1 MTHADLVIKGGK
13 IALLDGS
20 LVDADIAISGETIS
34 GLGTGFE
41 ADETIDARG
50 LVVLPGVVDGHV
62 HMMDPGYTSRE
73 DFITGTTA
81 AAYGGTT
88 TVIEHHRTNPQVF
101 DWKELE
107 RKRQYLEGR
116 SLVDFAL
123 KGGISRD
130 NLKELRQM
138 WDHGI
143 TAFKMFTCHL
153 HNADAIHV
161 GLQQFVFA
169 EVAAMNG
176 TVLIHAEDDAI
187 VSANEEALKAAGR
200 KDYMTHYEA
209 RSELA
214 ETLAIKQALLMAER
228 TGARV
233 VFAHVSTPENLSII
247 RQARARGVKAYAE
260 TCPHYFYLSTE
271 TLRAKGPWVKFAPPV
286 KPPGTQE
293 RMWDAMARG
302 LVDIISSD
310 HCPFEKE
317 NKEKGLDDMWAGAMG
332 IPGVETS
339 LRLMLTGVFE
349 GKIHMGTLISCMS
362 TNPARLY
369 GLYPRKGSLAV
380 GSDADLVLVDMNAS
394 ETLANEDVK
403 SKCGWTPYEGI
414 VVHGIPLTTIVRG
427 KVVVRDR
434 EVIGKPGFGRFVPRG
449 SRWGTIV

>member
-1 MTHADLVIKGGK
+1 MTHVDLVIKGGR

-20 LVDADIAISGETIS
+20 LVEADVAVSGETIC
-34 GLGTGFE
+34 GLGTGFDASE
-41 ADETIDARG
+41 IIDATG
-50 LVVLPGVVDGHV
+50 LVVLPGAVDGHV

-73 DFITGTTA
+73 DFTTGTTA

-88 TVIEHHRTNPQVF
+88 TVIEHHRTDPQVF

-107 RKRQYLEGR
+107 RKRQHLEGR

-123 KGGISRD
+123 KGGISHG
-130 NLKELRQM
+130 NLGELRQM
-138 WDHGI
+138 WDRGI
-143 TAFKMFTCHL
+143 TAFKMFTCYL
-153 HNADAIHV
+153 HGADAIHV
-161 GLQQFVFA
+161 GLQQYVFTEIA
-169 EVAAMNG
+169 RMNG
-176 TVLIHAEDDAI
+176 TVLIHAEDDGI
-187 VSANEEALKAAGR
+187 VSANEQALRAAGR

-214 ETLAIKQALLMAER
+214 ETLAIRQALLMAER

-247 RQARARGVKAYAE
+247 KEARARGVKAYAE
-260 TCPHYFYLSTE
+260 TCPQYFYLSTE
-271 TLRAKGPWVKFAPPV
+271 TLREKGPWVKFAPPV

-293 RMWDAMARG
+293 RMWEAMARG

-317 NKEKGLDDMWAGAMG
+317 RKERGLDDMWAAPPG
-332 IPGVETS
+332 IPGVETC
-339 LRLMLTGVFE
+339 LRLMLTGVAE
-349 GKIHMGTLISCMS
+349 GKIHMGTLVACMS

-394 ETLANEDVK
+394 ETLANAGVK
-403 SKCGWTPYEGI
+403 SKCGWTPYEGT
-414 VVHGIPLTTIVRG
+414 VVRGIPLTTIVRG

-434 EVIGKPGFGRFVPRG
+434 EIVGKPGFGRFVPRG
-449 SRWGTIV
+449 RTWGSVV